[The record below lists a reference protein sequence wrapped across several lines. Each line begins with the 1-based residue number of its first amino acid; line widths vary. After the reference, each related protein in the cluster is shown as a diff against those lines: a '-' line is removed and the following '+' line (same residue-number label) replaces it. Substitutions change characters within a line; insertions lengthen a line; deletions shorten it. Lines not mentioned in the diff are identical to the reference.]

1 MTYYRIANN
10 FYVHAINVFNKTSL
24 LLFIQ
29 KLLHCTYTYYSYTA
43 FENCAL
49 KTESSCK
56 LIRKLHLRVKQLGYS
71 ACSYIVI
78 SIFYIKKQ
86 LKESSE

>member
-1 MTYYRIANN
+1 MTYYRIVNH
-10 FYVHAINVFNKTSL
+10 FYVQAINVFNKTS
-24 LLFIQ
+24 FIIVYPETVA
-29 KLLHCTYTYYSYTA
+29 LYLYTA

-86 LKESSE
+86 LKESLE